1 MEKYIHIKSKTKCI
15 VSLNGT
21 KAYHISKEKPLD
33 LYAKRNS
40 YVSIYPEHSEFL
52 PYTFSLADIKQND
65 NILKVDFPNHTELYF
80 TPTFMPQN
88 KPETVLV
95 EKKYGSHYVKI
106 STSDYTYLN
115 ITNGDFSL
123 TRKLTPFQN
132 CKCDYN
138 ENLVIL
144 GTLQEGNTYVMIF
157 DLSKNKIIFEN
168 EVEIVEKEKDKI
180 KFMKNTNNLAR
191 HGIVYEYDTKSKDI
205 DNYAVY
211 IDNNPHRT
219 NIKEIVPYAFLE
231 SIKLKDY
238 NLARSYLL
246 DTFVTN
252 EHLSSY
258 FGDFDDIFFDPYSK
272 ETIYGIVSSGNT
284 KCYRFELANDKIK
297 DIEQI

>member
-21 KAYHISKEKPLD
+21 KAYRISKEKPLD
-33 LYAKRNS
+33 LYVNKNC
-40 YVSIYPEHSEFL
+40 YVSIYPEHAEFL
-52 PYTFSLADIKQND
+52 PYTFSLSTVRSTD
-65 NILKVDFPNHTELYF
+65 NILRVDFPQHTELYF
-80 TPTFMPQN
+80 TPTFTPQN
-88 KPETVLV
+88 KPETVLI
-95 EKKYGSHYVKI
+95 EKKYGTHYVKI

-115 ITNGDFSL
+115 ITSENFTL
-123 TRKLTPFQN
+123 TRKLAPFQN

-138 ENLVIL
+138 ENLIIL

-157 DLSKNKIIFEN
+157 DISKNKIILEN
-168 EVEIVEKEKDKI
+168 EVEIVEKEKEII
-180 KFMKNTNNLAR
+180 KFMKNTNNLAG
-191 HGIVYEYDTKSKDI
+191 HGIVYEYDTKSKVI
-205 DNYAVY
+205 DNYSVY

-238 NLARSYLL
+238 NLSRSYLT

-252 EHLSSY
+252 EQLSSY
-258 FGDFDDIFFDPYSK
+258 FGDFDNIFFDPYSN
-272 ETIYGIVSSGNT
+272 EIIYAIVSNGNT
-284 KCYRFELANDKIK
+284 KCFRFELNNDKIK